1 MLEEFRK
8 SAPESLA
15 PRAFNI
21 AQPSETILANGL
33 RLIVFEDKRFPLV
46 SLRLIF
52 LAGDAYDSAD
62 AVGLTSSMAS
72 MLTEG
77 TENYSSRSLA
87 EEVERLGA
95 SLGASS
101 GSDNSRVSASC
112 LTPYLS
118 DMMRLLS
125 EVVLKPTFPQN
136 ELDLYKA
143 NTIEGL
149 KFQRSQAS
157 FLAAEQV
164 SRIIY
169 GEHPYSIASP
179 SAADIERIDREM
191 LAAQH
196 QRTFIPNNAVMVAV
210 GDIETAHMTALVEEY
225 FGEWLGGEKPDRVFP
240 PIPARDRRTLT
251 IVNREGSSQANIVI
265 ALPGPRRGDPDFFPV
280 MVMNQVLGA
289 GASSRVFMNLR
300 EEKGYTYGAYTKFD
314 MKRLGGEFEATA
326 EVRTSVT
333 GDSLR
338 EFFFEL
344 ARIRDEQV
352 SGDELRDAK
361 NFLTGVFPIRAETQ
375 EGLTNLIVQQKVYGL
390 ADDYLQTYREMIAS
404 VTAEDV
410 LRTARKYIKPETA
423 AIVIVGDA
431 GEILAQARSFAEEI
445 EIFDT
450 EGARL
455 DVADFERAGE
465 PPAVDVTGQ
474 WALEIDFQGQKLPV
488 TLSLSQEGPAIS
500 GTLSSML
507 GEGVIEN
514 GKIAGSSFNAVAVSE
529 VQGQSLGISIS
540 GIVVDGTMKGSITA
554 PIVPE
559 PLLFSGTL
567 SGK

>member
-169 GEHPYSIASP
+169 GEHPYSIAS
-179 SAADIERIDREM
+179 
-191 LAAQH
+191 
-196 QRTFIPNNAVMVAV
+196 
-210 GDIETAHMTALVEEY
+210 
-225 FGEWLGGEKPDRVFP
+225 
-240 PIPARDRRTLT
+240 
-251 IVNREGSSQANIVI
+251 
-265 ALPGPRRGDPDFFPV
+265 
-280 MVMNQVLGA
+280 
-289 GASSRVFMNLR
+289 
-300 EEKGYTYGAYTKFD
+300 
-314 MKRLGGEFEATA
+314 
-326 EVRTSVT
+326 
-333 GDSLR
+333 
-338 EFFFEL
+338 
-344 ARIRDEQV
+344 
-352 SGDELRDAK
+352 
-361 NFLTGVFPIRAETQ
+361 
-375 EGLTNLIVQQKVYGL
+375 
-390 ADDYLQTYREMIAS
+390 
-404 VTAEDV
+404 
-410 LRTARKYIKPETA
+410 
-423 AIVIVGDA
+423 
-431 GEILAQARSFAEEI
+431 
-445 EIFDT
+445 
-450 EGARL
+450 
-455 DVADFERAGE
+455 
-465 PPAVDVTGQ
+465 
-474 WALEIDFQGQKLPV
+474 
-488 TLSLSQEGPAIS
+488 
-500 GTLSSML
+500 
-507 GEGVIEN
+507 
-514 GKIAGSSFNAVAVSE
+514 
-529 VQGQSLGISIS
+529 
-540 GIVVDGTMKGSITA
+540 
-554 PIVPE
+554 
-559 PLLFSGTL
+559 
-567 SGK
+567 